1 MSEKGG
7 RVIKSMWNFLLT
19 SRSSRP
25 SRCKTGGDMATRK
38 ITLRILRIGVLL
50 VGVLLLVFLSGCWN
64 WFVERQVFFPDT
76 TIEHTPADFD
86 LPFEDI
92 WFTSSDS
99 VRLHGWLIPA
109 SSPDRLL
116 LFCHGNAGNISHRL
130 ENVRLLHN
138 MGISVFIFDYR
149 GYGRSHGSINE
160 KGFYLDS
167 EAAYEVARLWAEK
180 HRAKLVVFG
189 RSLGG
194 IAATHLGATKK
205 CDGLILEST
214 FTNMGAMASAH
225 YPLPFAER
233 LLKHRLNAVGEIVQV
248 RVPVLFFHGDKDR
261 IVPIKLG
268 RELFEAAPDPKEF
281 VTITGAGHN
290 DTYFVGGPDYFK
302 KIGNFF
308 DSL

>member
-1 MSEKGG
+1 MAIR
-7 RVIKSMWNFLLT
+7 RVIFKV
-19 SRSSRP
+19 
-25 SRCKTGGDMATRK
+25 
-38 ITLRILRIGVLL
+38 LRVGAFF
-50 VGVLLLVFLSGCWN
+50 VGVLILGFLTGCWN
-64 WFVERQVFFPDT
+64 WFVESQVFFPET
-76 TIEHTPADFD
+76 TIEQTPLDLD
-86 LPFEDI
+86 LPFENV
-92 WFTSSDS
+92 WFTSGDS

-109 SSPDRLL
+109 SSPKHLL

-130 ENVRLLHN
+130 DNVRLLHN

-149 GYGRSHGSINE
+149 GYGRSQGHISE
-160 KGFYLDS
+160 KGFYQDS
-167 EAAYEVARLWAEK
+167 EAAYAVARKWAGQNG
-180 HRAKLVVFG
+180 AKLVVFG

-248 RVPVLFFHGDKDR
+248 RVPILFFHGDKDR

-268 RELFEAAPDPKEF
+268 RELFEAAPNPKEF
-281 VTITGAGHN
+281 VIINGAGHN

-302 KIGNFF
+302 KIDSFF
-308 DSL
+308 ARL

>member
-1 MSEKGG
+1 MA
-7 RVIKSMWNFLLT
+7 IK
-19 SRSSRP
+19 
-25 SRCKTGGDMATRK
+25 KV
-38 ITLRILRIGVLL
+38 TLRVLRVGALL
-50 VGVLLLVFLSGCWN
+50 VGVLILGFLTGCWN
-64 WFVERQVFFPDT
+64 WFVESQVFFPET
-76 TIEHTPADFD
+76 TIEQTPLDLD
-86 LPFEDI
+86 LPFENV
-92 WFTSSDS
+92 WFTSGDS

-109 SSPDRLL
+109 SSPKHLL

-130 ENVRLLHN
+130 DNVRLLHN

-149 GYGRSHGSINE
+149 GYGRSQGHISE
-160 KGFYLDS
+160 KGFYQDS
-167 EAAYEVARLWAEK
+167 EAAYVVARKWAGQNG
-180 HRAKLVVFG
+180 AKLVVFG